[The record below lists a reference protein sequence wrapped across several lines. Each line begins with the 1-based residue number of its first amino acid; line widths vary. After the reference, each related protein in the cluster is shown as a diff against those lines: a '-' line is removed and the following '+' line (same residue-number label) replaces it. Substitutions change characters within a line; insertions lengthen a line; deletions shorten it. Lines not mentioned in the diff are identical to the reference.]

1 MDDIVKICIDLNN
14 SQPIIN
20 SNIYYNKLTE
30 LNNKE
35 LLYTLV
41 GIFDNAK
48 QKINYL
54 IECMEDEEN
63 AENDFYEESEDF
75 DSQLNDEINRLINGD
90 KDEED

>member
-63 AENDFYEESEDF
+63 AEDDSDEESEDF
-75 DSQLNDEINRLINGD
+75 DSRLNDEINRLINGD

>member
-63 AENDFYEESEDF
+63 AEDDYDEESEDF

>member
-63 AENDFYEESEDF
+63 AEDDYYEESEDF

>member
-63 AENDFYEESEDF
+63 EDF

>member
-63 AENDFYEESEDF
+63 AENDYDEESEDF

-90 KDEED
+90 KDEEY

>member
-63 AENDFYEESEDF
+63 AEDDYDEESEDF

-90 KDEED
+90 KDEEY

>member
-63 AENDFYEESEDF
+63 AEDDFDEESEDF

>member
-63 AENDFYEESEDF
+63 AENDYDEESEDF

>member
-63 AENDFYEESEDF
+63 ADDYYEESEDF

>member
-63 AENDFYEESEDF
+63 AEDDFYEESEDF

>member
-63 AENDFYEESEDF
+63 AEDDFYEESEDF

-90 KDEED
+90 KDEEY

>member
-20 SNIYYNKLTE
+20 SNIYYNKLIE

-63 AENDFYEESEDF
+63 AEDDYDEESEDF